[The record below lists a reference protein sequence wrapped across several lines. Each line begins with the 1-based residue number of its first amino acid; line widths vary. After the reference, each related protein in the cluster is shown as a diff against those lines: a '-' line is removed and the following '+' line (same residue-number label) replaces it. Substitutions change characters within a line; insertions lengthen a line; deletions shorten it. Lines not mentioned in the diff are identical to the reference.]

1 MEVILRQVPHDGG
14 KKKVKVIID
23 RFEGNF
29 AVVESESGRF
39 FRIPDILIPDG
50 KEGDVVLIT
59 AGKVSQF
66 LVASLNDEYVYVLT
80 PNGKYSIPKELS
92 DGAKPGDSI
101 CIEVDSVFTELRQ
114 DKIHGLMGLL
124 FK

>member
-1 MEVILRQVPHDGG
+1 MPHDGG
-14 KKKVKVIID
+14 KNKVKVIID

-29 AVVESESGRF
+29 AVVELENGRF
-39 FRIPDILIPDG
+39 FRIPDVLISNG
-50 KEGDVVLIT
+50 REGDVVLIT
-59 AGKVSQF
+59 AGKTSQF
-66 LVASLNDEYVYVLT
+66 RVASSDDEFVYILT
-80 PNGKYSIPKELS
+80 PDGKYSMPKALS